1 LKNNLIGAPLNKRGH
16 LCVCLNFLNRLTI
29 LVRINKIKGDWRD
42 YFYNKIETL
51 FVITEQMEVKEL
63 IIDEGLS
70 EIKAYFKELQLIE
83 EDQHHPLGNSGRVRV
98 SPKTEE
104 EISTILSYANSK
116 GHSLFIMGNG
126 TKRGYGGLLEK
137 ADILLSL
144 AQYTGIVEHNPGD
157 MTLTVK
163 SGTPFQEIQN
173 YLATYNQKIPLD
185 PFCPKHATIGGIISA
200 NDNGPKRMGYGSAR
214 DNVIGLRMVYPD
226 GTLIN
231 SGGKVVKNV
240 AGYDMNKLFIGAM
253 GTLGVVSQVTLK
265 LRPIP
270 KYESILFLSFPENN
284 LEEIQAFAVKVLDSM
299 IEPIS
304 LEILTPSLAGKLTNN
319 NQYTL
324 LISFEDVKSS
334 VHYQE
339 EVIRSITPEKTTLTS
354 LSQNEAKIFWD
365 RFYHHQPN
373 GLTNSPSTVA
383 VLKIGVTNLD
393 VLKIVKETELIGD
406 SCHVSIEAHGGL
418 GTGLC
423 QMTIRGASDDVVSA
437 SKQIREIAVHYG
449 GYAIVKHL
457 PFSLRK
463 IVNVWGAK
471 SASHFLFEGIKQKI
485 DHNQILNP
493 SRFVG
498 GI

>member
-1 LKNNLIGAPLNKRGH
+1 
-16 LCVCLNFLNRLTI
+16 
-29 LVRINKIKGDWRD
+29 
-42 YFYNKIETL
+42 
-51 FVITEQMEVKEL
+51 M
-63 IIDEGLS
+63 IIDESLS
-70 EIKAYFKELQLIE
+70 EIKAYFKELQQIE
-83 EDQHHPLGNSGRVRV
+83 EDQHHPLGNSGRVRI

-104 EISTILSYANSK
+104 EIFTVLSYANTK

-173 YLATYNQKIPLD
+173 YLAPYNQKIPLD
-185 PFCPKHATIGGIISA
+185 PFYPKHATIGGIISA
-200 NDNGPKRMGYGSAR
+200 NDSGPKRVGYGSAR
-214 DNVIGLRMVYPD
+214 DNVIGLRMIYPD
-226 GTLIN
+226 GTFIT

-253 GTLGVVSQVTLK
+253 GTLGVVSEVTLK

-270 KYESILFLSFPENN
+270 KYESILFVSFPENN

-304 LEILTPSLAGKLTNN
+304 LEILTPSLAGKLTNI

-339 EVIRSITPEKTTLTS
+339 NVIRSFTPEKTTLTS
-354 LSQNEAKIFWD
+354 LSQNEAKSFWD
-365 RFYHHQPN
+365 KFYLHQPN
-373 GLTNSPSTVA
+373 GLTNLPPTVA
-383 VLKIGVTNLD
+383 VLKIGVTNID
-393 VLKIVKETELIGD
+393 VIKIIKEAELIGD
-406 SCHVSIEAHGGL
+406 TCHVSIEAHGGF
-418 GTGLC
+418 GTGLT

-437 SKQIREIAVHYG
+437 IRLIRDQAVDLG

-463 IVNVWGAK
+463 IVNVWGDQT
-471 SASHFLFEGIKQKI
+471 ASHFLFEGIKQKI
-485 DHNQILNP
+485 DHNQIMNP

>member
-1 LKNNLIGAPLNKRGH
+1 M
-16 LCVCLNFLNRLTI
+16 
-29 LVRINKIKGDWRD
+29 
-42 YFYNKIETL
+42 
-51 FVITEQMEVKEL
+51 FVITQQLEVNGL
-63 IIDEGLS
+63 ITDERLAK
-70 EIKAYFKELQLIE
+70 IKAYFQELQISDE
-83 EDQHHPLGNSGRVRV
+83 EQNHLLGNTGRVTLI
-98 SPKTEE
+98 PKTEQ
-104 EISTILSYANSK
+104 EISAILEFANTNK
-116 GHSLFIMGNG
+116 HCITIMGNG

-173 YLATYNQKIPLD
+173 YLAQYNQKIPLD
-185 PFCPKHATIGGIISA
+185 PFYPNHATIGGIISV
-200 NDNGPKRMGYGSAR
+200 NDSGPKRMGYGSAR

-226 GTLIN
+226 GTLIR

-253 GTLGVVSQVTLK
+253 GTLGVVSEVTMK

-270 KYESILFLSFPENN
+270 KYESILFVSFLENN

-304 LEILTPSLAGKLTNN
+304 LEILTPSLAGKLTNI
-319 NQYTL
+319 NQWTL

-339 EVIRSITPEKTTLTS
+339 NVIRSIAPEKTTLTS
-354 LSQNEAKIFWD
+354 LSQNEAKFFWD

-373 GLTNSPSTVA
+373 GLTHLPSTEA
-383 VLKIGVTNLD
+383 VLKIGVANLD
-393 VLKIVKETELIGD
+393 VIKIVKDAELIGD

-423 QMTIRGASDDVVSA
+423 QMTIRGANDDVVSA
-437 SKQIREIAVHYG
+437 IKLIREKAVNLG
-449 GYAIVKHL
+449 GYAVAKHL

-463 IVNVWGAK
+463 IVNVWGDQT
-471 SASHFLFEGIKQKI
+471 ASHFLFKGIKQKI
-485 DHNQILNP
+485 DPNQTLNP

>member
-1 LKNNLIGAPLNKRGH
+1 
-16 LCVCLNFLNRLTI
+16 
-29 LVRINKIKGDWRD
+29 
-42 YFYNKIETL
+42 L
-51 FVITEQMEVKEL
+51 FVITKQVEVKEL
-63 IIDEGLS
+63 IIDESLS
-70 EIKAYFKELQLIE
+70 EIKAYFKELHQIE
-83 EDQHHPLGNSGRVRV
+83 EDQHHPLGNSGRVRI

-104 EISTILSYANSK
+104 EISTVLSYANTK

-173 YLATYNQKIPLD
+173 YLAPYNQKIPLD
-185 PFCPKHATIGGIISA
+185 PFYPKHATIGGIISA
-200 NDNGPKRMGYGSAR
+200 NDSGPKRVGYGSAR
-214 DNVIGLRMVYPD
+214 DNVIGLRMIYPD
-226 GTLIN
+226 GTFIT

-253 GTLGVVSQVTLK
+253 GTLGVVSEVTLK

-270 KYESILFLSFPENN
+270 KYESILFVSFPENN

-304 LEILTPSLAGKLTNN
+304 LEILTPSLAGKLTNI

-339 EVIRSITPEKTTLTS
+339 NVIRSFTPEKTTLTS
-354 LSQNEAKIFWD
+354 LSQNEAKSFWD
-365 RFYHHQPN
+365 KFYLHQPN
-373 GLTNSPSTVA
+373 GLTNLPPTVA
-383 VLKIGVTNLD
+383 VLKIGVTNID
-393 VLKIVKETELIGD
+393 VIKIIKEAELIGD
-406 SCHVSIEAHGGL
+406 TCHCSIEAHGGF
-418 GTGLC
+418 GTGLT
-423 QMTIRGASDDVVSA
+423 QMTIRGASNDVVSA
-437 SKQIREIAVHYG
+437 IRLIRDQAVDLG

-463 IVNVWGAK
+463 IVNVWGDQT
-471 SASHFLFEGIKQKI
+471 ASHFLFEGIKQKI

>member
-1 LKNNLIGAPLNKRGH
+1 
-16 LCVCLNFLNRLTI
+16 
-29 LVRINKIKGDWRD
+29 
-42 YFYNKIETL
+42 L
-51 FVITEQMEVKEL
+51 FVITKQMEVKEL
-63 IIDEGLS
+63 IIDESLT
-70 EIKAYFKELQLIE
+70 EIKAYFKEYQLLE
-83 EDQHHPLGNSGRVRV
+83 EEQQHPLGNSGRV
-98 SPKTEE
+98 SIYPKTET
-104 EISTILSYANSK
+104 EISSIISYANNK

-137 ADILLSL
+137 ADILLAL
-144 AQYTGIVEHNPGD
+144 AKYTGIVEHNPGD
-157 MTLTVK
+157 MTITVK

-173 YLATYNQKIPLD
+173 YLAQYNQKIPLD
-185 PFCPKHATIGGIISA
+185 PFYPKHATIGGIISA
-200 NDNGPKRMGYGSAR
+200 NDSGPKRMGYGSAR

-226 GTLIN
+226 GTLIR

-253 GTLGVVSQVTLK
+253 GTLGVVSQVTMK

-270 KYESILFLSFPENN
+270 KYESILCVSFPENN
-284 LEEIQAFAVKVLDSM
+284 LEEIQAFAVKMLDSM

-304 LEILTPSLAGKLTNN
+304 LEILTPSLAGKLTNI

-339 EVIRSITPEKTTLTS
+339 NVIRSLTPEKTTLTS
-354 LSQNEAKIFWD
+354 LSQNEAKSFWD
-365 RFYHHQPN
+365 KFYHQQPN
-373 GLTNSPSTVA
+373 GLTNLPPTVA
-383 VLKIGVTNLD
+383 VLKIGVTNID
-393 VLKIVKETELIGD
+393 VIKIIKEAAIIGD
-406 SCHVSIEAHGGL
+406 TCHVSIEAHGGL
-418 GTGLC
+418 GTGLT
-423 QMTIRGASDDVVSA
+423 QITIRGASDDVVSA
-437 SKQIREIAVHYG
+437 IKLIRDQAVDLG

-463 IVNVWGAK
+463 IVNVWGDQT
-471 SASHFLFEGIKQKI
+471 ASHFLYEGIKQKI
-485 DHNQILNP
+485 DHNQIMNP

>member
-1 LKNNLIGAPLNKRGH
+1 
-16 LCVCLNFLNRLTI
+16 
-29 LVRINKIKGDWRD
+29 
-42 YFYNKIETL
+42 
-51 FVITEQMEVKEL
+51 MEVKEL

-70 EIKAYFKELQLIE
+70 EIKAYFKDLQQID
-83 EDQHHPLGNSGRVRV
+83 EDQKHPHGNSGRIRIY
-98 SPKTEE
+98 PKTEQ
-104 EISTILSYANSK
+104 EISSILSYANSK
-116 GHSLFIMGNG
+116 GLSLFIMGNG
-126 TKRGYGGLLEK
+126 SKRGYGGLIEK

-173 YLATYNQKIPLD
+173 YLAPYNQKIPLD
-185 PFCPKHATIGGIISA
+185 PFYPKHATIGGIISA
-200 NDNGPKRMGYGSAR
+200 NDSGPKRVGYGSAR
-214 DNVIGLRMVYPD
+214 DNVIGLRMIYPD
-226 GTLIN
+226 GTLIT

-253 GTLGVVSQVTLK
+253 GTLGVVSEVTMK

-270 KYESILFLSFPENN
+270 KYESILFVSFPENN

-304 LEILTPSLAGKLTNN
+304 LEILTPSLAGKLTNI

-339 EVIRSITPEKTTLTS
+339 NVIRSFTPEKTTLTS
-354 LSQNEAKIFWD
+354 LSQKEAKSFWD
-365 RFYHHQPN
+365 KFYHHQPN
-373 GLTNSPSTVA
+373 GLTNLPPTVA
-383 VLKIGVTNLD
+383 VLKIGVTNID
-393 VLKIVKETELIGD
+393 VIKIIKEAELIGD
-406 SCHVSIEAHGGL
+406 TCHVSIEAHGGL
-418 GTGLC
+418 GTGLT

-437 SKQIREIAVHYG
+437 IKLIRNQAVDLG

-463 IVNVWGAK
+463 IVNVWGDQT
-471 SASHFLFEGIKQKI
+471 ASHFLFEGIKQKI

>member
-1 LKNNLIGAPLNKRGH
+1 M
-16 LCVCLNFLNRLTI
+16 
-29 LVRINKIKGDWRD
+29 
-42 YFYNKIETL
+42 
-51 FVITEQMEVKEL
+51 FVITKQVEVKEL
-63 IIDEGLS
+63 IIDESLS
-70 EIKAYFKELQLIE
+70 EIKAYFKELQQIE
-83 EDQHHPLGNSGRVRV
+83 EDQHHPLGNSGRVRI

-104 EISTILSYANSK
+104 EIFTVLSYANTK

-173 YLATYNQKIPLD
+173 YLAPYNQKIPLD
-185 PFCPKHATIGGIISA
+185 PFYPKHATIGGIISA
-200 NDNGPKRMGYGSAR
+200 NDSGPKRVGYGSAR
-214 DNVIGLRMVYPD
+214 DNVIGLRMIYPD
-226 GTLIN
+226 GTFIT

-253 GTLGVVSQVTLK
+253 GTLGVVSEVTLK

-270 KYESILFLSFPENN
+270 KYESILFVSFPENN

-304 LEILTPSLAGKLTNN
+304 LEILTPSLAGKLTNI

-339 EVIRSITPEKTTLTS
+339 NVIRSFTPEKTTLTS
-354 LSQNEAKIFWD
+354 LSQNEAKSFWD
-365 RFYHHQPN
+365 KFYLHQPN
-373 GLTNSPSTVA
+373 GLTNLPPTVA
-383 VLKIGVTNLD
+383 VLKIGVTNID
-393 VLKIVKETELIGD
+393 VIKIIKEAELIGD
-406 SCHVSIEAHGGL
+406 TCHVSIEAHGGF
-418 GTGLC
+418 GTGLT

-437 SKQIREIAVHYG
+437 IRLIRDQAVDLG

-463 IVNVWGAK
+463 IVNVWGDQT
-471 SASHFLFEGIKQKI
+471 ASHFLFEGIKQKI
-485 DHNQILNP
+485 DHNQIMNP

>member
-1 LKNNLIGAPLNKRGH
+1 M
-16 LCVCLNFLNRLTI
+16 
-29 LVRINKIKGDWRD
+29 
-42 YFYNKIETL
+42 
-51 FVITEQMEVKEL
+51 FVITKQMEVKEL

-70 EIKAYFKELQLIE
+70 EIKAYFKDLQQID
-83 EDQHHPLGNSGRVRV
+83 EDQKHPHGNSGRIRIY
-98 SPKTEE
+98 PKTEQ
-104 EISTILSYANSK
+104 EISSILSYANSK
-116 GHSLFIMGNG
+116 GLSLFIMGNG
-126 TKRGYGGLLEK
+126 SKRGYGGLIEK

-173 YLATYNQKIPLD
+173 YLAPYNQKIPLD
-185 PFCPKHATIGGIISA
+185 PFYPKHATIGGIISA
-200 NDNGPKRMGYGSAR
+200 NDSGPKRVGYGSAR
-214 DNVIGLRMVYPD
+214 DNVIGLRMIYPD
-226 GTLIN
+226 GTLIT

-253 GTLGVVSQVTLK
+253 GTLGVVSEVTMK

-270 KYESILFLSFPENN
+270 KYESILFVSFPENN

-304 LEILTPSLAGKLTNN
+304 LEILTPSLAGKLTNI

-339 EVIRSITPEKTTLTS
+339 NVIRSFTPEKTTLTS
-354 LSQNEAKIFWD
+354 LSQKEAKSFWD
-365 RFYHHQPN
+365 KFYHHQPN
-373 GLTNSPSTVA
+373 GLTNLPPTVA
-383 VLKIGVTNLD
+383 VLKIGVTNID
-393 VLKIVKETELIGD
+393 VIKIIKEAELIGD
-406 SCHVSIEAHGGL
+406 TCHVSIEAHGGL
-418 GTGLC
+418 GTGLT

-437 SKQIREIAVHYG
+437 IKLIRNQAVDLG

-463 IVNVWGAK
+463 IVNVWGDQT
-471 SASHFLFEGIKQKI
+471 ASHFLFEGIKQKI

>member
-1 LKNNLIGAPLNKRGH
+1 
-16 LCVCLNFLNRLTI
+16 
-29 LVRINKIKGDWRD
+29 
-42 YFYNKIETL
+42 
-51 FVITEQMEVKEL
+51 MEVKEL

-70 EIKAYFKELQLIE
+70 EIKAYFKEFQLRE
-83 EDQHHPLGNSGRVRV
+83 EDQHHPLGNSGRV
-98 SPKTEE
+98 SIYPKTEQ
-104 EISTILSYANSK
+104 EISTTLSYANTK

-157 MTLTVK
+157 MTVTVK

-173 YLATYNQKIPLD
+173 YLAQYNQKIPLD
-185 PFCPKHATIGGIISA
+185 PFYPKNSTIGGIISA
-200 NDNGPKRMGYGSAR
+200 NDSGPKRMGYGSAR

-226 GTLIN
+226 GTIIT

-253 GTLGVVSQVTLK
+253 GTLGVVSEVTMK

-270 KYESILFLSFPENN
+270 KYESILFVSFPENN

-304 LEILTPSLAGKLTNN
+304 LEILTPSLAGKLTNI

-339 EVIRSITPEKTTLTS
+339 NVIRSIAPEKTTLTS
-354 LSQNEAKIFWD
+354 LSQNEAKSFWD
-365 RFYHHQPN
+365 RFYHQDPN
-373 GLTNSPSTVA
+373 GLANLPSTVA

-393 VLKIVKETELIGD
+393 VIKILKEAELIGD
-406 SCHVSIEAHGGL
+406 TSHVSIEAHGGL
-418 GTGLC
+418 GTGLS
-423 QMTIRGASDDVVSA
+423 QTTIRGASDDVVTA
-437 SKQIREIAVHYG
+437 IKLIRNQAVNLG
-449 GYAIVKHL
+449 GYAVVKHL

-463 IVNVWGAK
+463 IVNVWGDQT
-471 SASHFLFEGIKQKI
+471 ASHFLFEGIKQKI

>member
-1 LKNNLIGAPLNKRGH
+1 
-16 LCVCLNFLNRLTI
+16 
-29 LVRINKIKGDWRD
+29 
-42 YFYNKIETL
+42 L
-51 FVITEQMEVKEL
+51 FVITKQMEVKEL
-63 IIDEGLS
+63 LIDKGLS
-70 EIKAYFKELQLIE
+70 EIKAYFKEYQLIE
-83 EDQHHPLGNSGRVRV
+83 EDQHHPLGNSGRVTIY
-98 SPKTEE
+98 PKIEK
-104 EISTILSYANSK
+104 EISSILSYANTK

-173 YLATYNQKIPLD
+173 YLAQYNQKIPLD
-185 PFCPKHATIGGIISA
+185 PFYPKHATIGGIISA
-200 NDNGPKRMGYGSAR
+200 NDSGPKRMGYGSAR

-226 GTLIN
+226 GTLIT

-253 GTLGVVSQVTLK
+253 GTLGVVSEVTMK

-270 KYESILFLSFPENN
+270 KYDSILCVSFPENN

-304 LEILTPSLAGKLTNN
+304 LEILTPSLAGKLTNI

-339 EVIRSITPEKTTLTS
+339 NVIRSFTPEKTTLTS
-354 LSQNEAKIFWD
+354 LAQNEAKSFWD
-365 RFYHHQPN
+365 KFYHHQPN
-373 GLTNSPSTVA
+373 GITNLPSTVA
-383 VLKIGVTNLD
+383 VLKIGVTNID
-393 VLKIVKETELIGD
+393 VIKIIKEAALIGD
-406 SCHVSIEAHGGL
+406 TCHVSIEAHGGF
-418 GTGLC
+418 GTGLT

-437 SKQIREIAVHYG
+437 IKLIRDQAVDLG

-463 IVNVWGAK
+463 IVNVWGDQT
-471 SASHFLFEGIKQKI
+471 ASHFLFEGIKQKI
-485 DHNQILNP
+485 DHNQIMNP

>member
-1 LKNNLIGAPLNKRGH
+1 M
-16 LCVCLNFLNRLTI
+16 
-29 LVRINKIKGDWRD
+29 
-42 YFYNKIETL
+42 
-51 FVITEQMEVKEL
+51 FVITKQMEVKEL
-63 IIDEGLS
+63 MIDEGLS
-70 EIKAYFKELQLIE
+70 EIKAYFNEFQLIE
-83 EDQHHPLGNSGRVRV
+83 EDQHHSLGNSGRV
-98 SPKTEE
+98 SIYPKTEA
-104 EISTILSYANSK
+104 EISSILTYANTKRLSIV
-116 GHSLFIMGNG
+116 IMGNG

-157 MTLTVK
+157 MTLTMK
-163 SGTPFQEIQN
+163 AGTPFQEIQN
-173 YLATYNQKIPLD
+173 YLAPYNQKIPLD
-185 PFCPKHATIGGIISA
+185 PFYPKHATIGGIISA
-200 NDNGPKRMGYGSAR
+200 NDSGPKRMGYGSAR

-226 GTLIN
+226 GTLIR

-253 GTLGVVSQVTLK
+253 GTLGVVSEVTLK

-270 KYESILFLSFPENN
+270 KNESILFVSFSENN
-284 LEEIQAFAVKVLDSM
+284 LEEIQALAVKVLDSM

-339 EVIRSITPEKTTLTS
+339 DVIRSITPKKTTLSS

-373 GLTNSPSTVA
+373 GLTNSPPTVA

-393 VLKIVKETELIGD
+393 VIKIVKEAELIGD

-437 SKQIREIAVHYG
+437 IKMIRAKAVHLG

-463 IVNVWGAK
+463 IVNVWGDK
-471 SASHFLFEGIKQKI
+471 TASHFLFEGIKQKI